1 MVRQVSYLEDYC
13 KDVLDGR
20 IIACEKI
27 KRVSERLLNQMAN
40 PERFHFDLDIANKH
54 IGFME
59 KFCRTPSGKLG
70 APLRFEAFQKAR
82 LEAIFGFVDDNNLR
96 QHQEVLIIEGRK
108 NGKTTETAAVEL
120 DLLVND
126 NEGAPQIYNVATK
139 KDQAKLGF
147 EAANKMRQLSPMLN
161 KHIRKRAGDLYFP
174 NNMGYIKPLA
184 SDTGT
189 MDGFDVHAATID
201 ELAAI
206 KKRDLY
212 DLIKQGMAARSQPL
226 LFTISTNGFIRDNIF
241 DAQYEYASNWLD
253 GLIQNDRFL
262 AFIYE
267 LDSYDE
273 WLDPAM
279 WIKANPGLGTIKSI
293 EALEGYVEKAKV
305 DDTFRPTV
313 MVKDFNLK
321 QNSASAWLR
330 YEDLDNTE
338 TFDLKKEKFRYCI
351 GGMDAADSVDL
362 NAAKILCKHPV
373 DDRLFFHS
381 MYWIPQRKLDE
392 MKNRHHPDDAPY
404 DIWALRGLLKVV
416 PGNKVPKQVFLDWFL
431 EMRDVHDIY
440 PLYIGYDPWHI
451 DDSLLERFK
460 QEFGSN
466 VMVPVRQGVA
476 TLSQPMKELAA
487 EYQAHR
493 IIYNNNPIDKYC
505 LVNTYTKS
513 DINGNI
519 QPDKGQSAT
528 KRIDGTAAQLDAYVV
543 YLNNKDEFESLL

>member
-1 MVRQVSYLEDYC
+1 MAILSSLEEYSLA
-13 KDVLDGR
+13 VLDGK
-20 IIACEKI
+20 ITACDKI
-27 KRVSERLLNQMAN
+27 KKVSERLLNQMAN
-40 PERFHFDLDIANKH
+40 PGRFHFDLDIANRH
-54 IGFME
+54 INFME
-59 KFCRTPSGKLG
+59 KFCKTPSGKLG
-70 APLRFEAFQKAR
+70 APLRFELFQKAR
-82 LEAIFGFVDDNNLR
+82 LEAIFGFVDDDNLR
-96 QHQEVLIIEGRK
+96 QYQEVLIIEGRK

-147 EAANKMRQLSPMLN
+147 EAANKMRMLSPLLK
-161 KHIRKRAGDLYFP
+161 KHVRKRTSDLYFSR
-174 NNMGYIKPLA
+174 NMGYIKPLA
-184 SDTGT
+184 SDTST
-189 MDGFDVHAATID
+189 MDGFDVHGATID

-212 DLIKQGMAARSQPL
+212 DLIKQGMSARSQPL
-226 LFTISTNGFIRDNIF
+226 LFTISTNGFVRDNIF

-253 GLIQNDRFL
+253 GLIDNDRFL

-273 WLDPAM
+273 WLDPDM

-293 EALEGYVEKAKV
+293 EALAGNVAKAKV

-321 QNSASAWLR
+321 QNSSSAWLR

-338 TFDLKKEKFRYCI
+338 TFELEGFRYCI

-362 NAAKILCKHPV
+362 NAARILCKRPG

-404 DIWALRGLLKVV
+404 DIWALRGLVRVV

-431 EMRDVHDIY
+431 EIRDKYDIY

-460 QEFGSN
+460 QEFGAN

-476 TLSQPMKELAA
+476 TLSQPMKDLAT

-493 IIYNNNPIDKYC
+493 VIYNNNPIDKYC

>member
-1 MVRQVSYLEDYC
+1 MAVISALEEYSIA
-13 KDVLDGR
+13 VLDGK
-20 IIACEKI
+20 IIACDKI
-27 KRVSERLLNQMAN
+27 KRVSERLLNDMSN
-40 PERFHFDLDIANKH
+40 PGRFHFDLEIANHH

-59 KFCRTPSGKLG
+59 KFCKVPSGRLG
-70 APLRFEAFQKAR
+70 EPLRFELFQKAR

-96 QHQEVLIIEGRK
+96 RFQEVLIIEGRK

-126 NEGAPQIYNVATK
+126 NEGSPQIYNVATK

-147 EAANKMRQLSPMLN
+147 EAANKMRQLSPLLN
-161 KHIRKRAGDLYFP
+161 KHVRKRLSDLYFP
-174 NNMGYIKPLA
+174 KNMGFIMPLA
-184 SDTGT
+184 SDTST
-189 MDGFDVHAATID
+189 MDGLDVHGATID
-201 ELAAI
+201 ELSAI

-212 DLIKQGMAARSQPL
+212 DLVKQGMSARLQPL
-226 LFTISTNGFIRDNIF
+226 LFTISTNGFVRDNIF
-241 DAQYEYASNWLD
+241 DAQYEYAANWLD
-253 GLIQNDRFL
+253 GLIENDRFL

-267 LDSYDE
+267 LDAYNE
-273 WLDPAM
+273 WTDPAM
-279 WIKANPGLGTIKSI
+279 WIKANPGLGTIKKQ

-313 MVKDFNLK
+313 LVKDFNLK
-321 QNSASAWLR
+321 QTPSSAWLR
-330 YEDLDNTE
+330 FEDLDNTE
-338 TFDLKKEKFRYCI
+338 TFDLKAEGFRYCI

-362 NAAKILCKHPV
+362 NAAKILCKHPG
-373 DDRLFFHS
+373 DDRLYFHS

-404 DIWALRGLLKVV
+404 DIWAMRGLLRVI
-416 PGNKVPKQVFLDWFL
+416 PGNKVLKQVFLDWFL
-431 EMRDVHDIY
+431 EIRDEYDIY
-440 PLYIGYDPWHI
+440 PLFIGYDPWHI

-460 QEFGSN
+460 QEFGAS
-466 VMVPVRQGVA
+466 VMIPVRQGVA

-487 EYQAHR
+487 EYQAHKV
-493 IIYNNNPIDKYC
+493 IYNNNPIDKYC
-505 LVNTYTKS
+505 LANTYTKA

-519 QPDKGQSAT
+519 QPDKGASQS

>member
-1 MVRQVSYLEDYC
+1 MAAVSALEEYSTAI
-13 KDVLDGR
+13 LDGK
-20 IIACEKI
+20 IIACDKI
-27 KRVSERLLNQMAN
+27 KKVSERMLHDMAN
-40 PERFHFDLDIANKH
+40 PGRFHFDLDIANRH

-59 KFCRTPSGKLG
+59 KFCKVPSGKLG
-70 APLRFEAFQKAR
+70 APLRFELFQKAR
-82 LEAIFGFVDDNNLR
+82 LEAIFGFVDDDDLR
-96 QHQEVLIIEGRK
+96 RFQEVMILEGRK
-108 NGKTTETAAVEL
+108 NGKTTETAAIEL

-126 NEGAPQIYNVATK
+126 NEGSPQIYNVATK

-147 EAANKMRQLSPMLN
+147 NAANKMRLLSPLLR
-161 KHIRKRAGDLYFP
+161 KHIKKRTSDLYFAR
-174 NNMGYIKPLA
+174 NMGYIMPLA
-184 SDTGT
+184 SDTNT
-189 MDGFDVHAATID
+189 MDGLDVHGATID
-201 ELAAI
+201 ELHAI

-212 DLIKQGMAARSQPL
+212 DLIKQGTEARQQPL
-226 LFTISTNGFIRDNIF
+226 IFTIGSNGFVRDNIY

-253 GLIQNDRFL
+253 GLIINDRFL
-262 AFIYE
+262 AYIYE
-267 LDSYDE
+267 MDSYDE
-273 WLDPAM
+273 WLDPEM
-279 WIKANPGLGTIKSI
+279 WIKANPGLGTIKSF
-293 EALEGYVEKAKV
+293 EKLKEHVEKAKV

-313 MVKDFNLK
+313 LVKDFNMK
-321 QNSASAWLR
+321 QTPSSAWLR
-330 YEDLDNTE
+330 FEDIDNQE
-338 TFDLKKEKFRYCI
+338 TFDLDEEKFRYCI

-362 NAAKILCKHPV
+362 NAAKILCKHRG
-373 DDRLFFHS
+373 DDRLYFHS

-404 DIWALRGLLKVV
+404 DIWAMRGLLQVV

-451 DDSLLERFK
+451 DDSLLEKFK

-466 VMVPVRQGVA
+466 VMKPIRQGVA

-505 LVNTYTKS
+505 LVNTYTKT

-528 KRIDGTAAQLDAYVV
+528 KRIDGTAAQLDAFVV
-543 YLNNKDEFESLL
+543 YLNNKNEFESLL

>member
-1 MVRQVSYLEDYC
+1 MAVISALEEYSIA
-13 KDVLDGR
+13 VLDGK
-20 IIACEKI
+20 IIACDKI
-27 KRVSERLLNQMAN
+27 KRVSERLLNDMSN
-40 PERFHFDLDIANKH
+40 PGRFHFDLEIANHH

-59 KFCRTPSGKLG
+59 KFCKVPSGRLG
-70 APLRFEAFQKAR
+70 EPLRFELFQKAR

-96 QHQEVLIIEGRK
+96 RFQEVLIIEGRK

-126 NEGAPQIYNVATK
+126 NEGSPQIYNVATK

-147 EAANKMRQLSPMLN
+147 EAANKMRQLSPLLN
-161 KHIRKRAGDLYFP
+161 KHVRKRLSDLYFP
-174 NNMGYIKPLA
+174 KNMGFIMPLA
-184 SDTGT
+184 SDTST
-189 MDGFDVHAATID
+189 MDGLDVHGATID
-201 ELAAI
+201 ELSAI

-212 DLIKQGMAARSQPL
+212 DLVKQGMSARLQPL
-226 LFTISTNGFIRDNIF
+226 LFTISTNGFVRDNIF
-241 DAQYEYASNWLD
+241 DAQYEYAANWLD
-253 GLIQNDRFL
+253 GLIENDRFL

-267 LDSYDE
+267 LDSYSE
-273 WLDPAM
+273 WTDPAM
-279 WIKANPGLGTIKSI
+279 WIKANPGLGTIKKQ

-313 MVKDFNLK
+313 LVKDFNLK
-321 QNSASAWLR
+321 QTPSSAWLR
-330 YEDLDNTE
+330 FEDLDNTE
-338 TFDLKKEKFRYCI
+338 TFDLKAENFRYCI

-362 NAAKILCKHPV
+362 NAAKILCKHPG
-373 DDRLFFHS
+373 DDRLYFHS

-404 DIWALRGLLKVV
+404 DIWAMRGLLRVV

-431 EMRDVHDIY
+431 EIRDEHDIY
-440 PLYIGYDPWHI
+440 PLFIGYDPWHI
-451 DDSLLERFK
+451 DDSLLEKFK
-460 QEFGSN
+460 QEFGAS
-466 VMVPVRQGVA
+466 VMIPVRQGVA

-487 EYQAHR
+487 EYQAHKV
-493 IIYNNNPIDKYC
+493 IYNNNPIDKYC
-505 LVNTYTKS
+505 LANTYTKA

-519 QPDKGQSAT
+519 QPDKGASQS